1 MFGKL
6 LRIFI
11 AAKLFNWMRG
21 RNRSRRMWRS
31 RRGWGGGIYYDPLHG
46 HGLAGLFARRR
57 RSFI

>member
-11 AAKLFNWMRG
+11 AFRLFNWMRG
-21 RNRSRRMWRS
+21 RQRSRWSVMG
-31 RRGWGGGIYYDPLHG
+31 RRGWGGGNYYDPLHG
-46 HGLAGLFARRR
+46 RGLAGLFARRR

>member
-11 AAKLFNWMRG
+11 AFRLFNWMRG
-21 RNRSRRMWRS
+21 RRRSRWPAMG
-31 RRGWGGGIYYDPLHG
+31 RRGWGGANYYDPLHG
-46 HGLAGLFARRR
+46 HGLAGLFGRRR

>member
-11 AAKLFNWMRG
+11 AVRLFKWMRG
-21 RNRSRRMWRS
+21 RGHERRSWRT
-31 RRGWGGGIYYDPLHG
+31 RRGWGESYYDPLHG
-46 HGLAGLFARRR
+46 HGLAGLFSRRR

>member
-6 LRIFI
+6 LRLFI
-11 AAKLFNWMRG
+11 AFRLFKWMRG
-21 RNRSRRMWRS
+21 RRRSRWTG
-31 RRGWGGGIYYDPLHG
+31 RGWGGGIYYDPLHG

>member
-21 RNRSRRMWRS
+21 RNARHTWNRS
-31 RRGWGGGIYYDPLHG
+31 RGWGHSYYDPLHG